1 MVLTEQSRVT
11 ATTATIQEQDMP
23 TTEKAESDKHFLT
36 NAKRLERETIEM
48 RRHLHEHPE
57 LSFHEIETAKL
68 MNDKLESLGYK
79 TKKGVGKTGVIGDL
93 GKQGPLIAIR
103 ADMDGL
109 PIDED
114 NKAWLCLQK
123 PRRDAC
129 LRPRW
134 SHGLRPHRS
143 KNACR
148 NRSTWPHSHGTAT
161 S

>member
-1 MVLTEQSRVT
+1 
-11 ATTATIQEQDMP
+11 MP

-36 NAKRLERETIEM
+36 NAKRLEGETIEM

-114 NKAWLCLQK
+114 NK
-123 PRRDAC
+123 PV
-129 LRPRW
+129 
-134 SHGLRPHRS
+134 
-143 KNACR
+143 
-148 NRSTWPHSHGTAT
+148 T
-161 S
+161 SLKTRA